1 MNKPD
6 SHTTSSL
13 QAFVKRFRGIMDSS
27 QNAYQLDLTQLT
39 SNLDEMERYLFTQGQ
54 QVHKLIYLYFYV
66 SLSIHPSL
74 PPSIHPSIHPSLP
87 PSLPPSIHP
96 SIHSSIHPSIHLFT
110 HSSLHHHTY
119 FRHST
124 NKFNGSKEKAKK

>member
-6 SHTTSSL
+6 AHTTPSL

-54 QVHKLIYLYFYV
+54 QVH
-66 SLSIHPSL
+66 
-74 PPSIHPSIHPSLP
+74 
-87 PSLPPSIHP
+87 
-96 SIHSSIHPSIHLFT
+96 
-110 HSSLHHHTY
+110 
-119 FRHST
+119 
-124 NKFNGSKEKAKK
+124 